1 MKAFPKEKILKNK
14 NLLFAKWKTN
24 TVSTKQSILMQ
35 ENAFVFILK
44 GKKIIIQ
51 DNNTIEVDQHQLL
64 LLKKGIHEMT
74 EYIPKNGEFEAL
86 VIYFKNTFIKYPK
99 DISLGKHPQ
108 MPFVILNR
116 DKMIDDY
123 ILHYLSYINENENNP
138 ALMELKIN
146 ELVIL
151 LTERS
156 VQAKVFFNSLSDNY
170 NDLKLLME
178 KTFKKKYTVEQL
190 ARLSNRSVSKFK
202 RDFMLLFKNTP
213 AKWILQKKLDCA
225 RFQLVNSDKYIS
237 DIAFNCG
244 FESVSHFNK
253 VFKKNFNITPAAFR
267 KFNMD

>member
-1 MKAFPKEKILKNK
+1 MKTFPKEKILKNE

-24 TVSTKQSILMQ
+24 TISTKQSILMQ

-44 GKKIIIQ
+44 GKKLIIQ
-51 DNNTIEVDQHQLL
+51 NNNTIEVDQHQLL

-99 DISLGKHPQ
+99 DSLLGKHPQ

-156 VQAKVFFNSLSDNY
+156 VQAKVFFNTLSDNY

-178 KTFKKKYTVEQL
+178 KTFKENHTVEQL

-225 RFQLVNSDKYIS
+225 RFQLLNSDKYIS

-253 VFKKNFNITPAAFR
+253 AFKKNYNITPAAFR